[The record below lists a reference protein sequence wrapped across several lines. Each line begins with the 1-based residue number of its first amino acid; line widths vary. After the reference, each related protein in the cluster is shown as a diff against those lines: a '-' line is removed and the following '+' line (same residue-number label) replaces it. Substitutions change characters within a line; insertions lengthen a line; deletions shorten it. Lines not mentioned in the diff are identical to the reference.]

1 MYICIQIMYV
11 CVYGCLFLLT
21 CRIFYTCILIGWPL
35 CIIYHVYTSAIIS
48 LYLSSINFHTN
59 ITIINSFL
67 YTINMRLN
75 LLDWFH
81 LVFLDQLLIKVLFDG
96 LLEDFL
102 YTNYSKYF
110 AFKVFFFKNG
120 NYWNVV
126 KTHTLTY
133 DTFHQTLKHP
143 KVAQ

>member
-1 MYICIQIMYV
+1 MSSSLLINIFLFHILWLWSYVYMYTDYV
-11 CVYGCLFLLT
+11 CVCGWMFILLT

-67 YTINMRLN
+67 YNTINMRLN
-75 LLDWFH
+75 LLVWFH

-96 LLEDFL
+96 FLKNFLLM
-102 YTNYSKYF
+102 YYSKYF
-110 AFKVFFFKNG
+110 AFKVLF
-120 NYWNVV
+120 
-126 KTHTLTY
+126 
-133 DTFHQTLKHP
+133 
-143 KVAQ
+143 